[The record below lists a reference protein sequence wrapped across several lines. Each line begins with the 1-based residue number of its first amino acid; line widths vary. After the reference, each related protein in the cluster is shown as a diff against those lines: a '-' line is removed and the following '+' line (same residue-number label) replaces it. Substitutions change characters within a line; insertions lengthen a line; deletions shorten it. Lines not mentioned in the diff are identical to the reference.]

1 MNPCPDKHALGLY
14 SKGLRSQN
22 KAATPS
28 RKFARSGAHFR
39 SPRSKDS
46 AIPTGNE
53 FSKTFRGFI
62 QISPAFWNAVRTCES
77 AFLPSFKT
85 YVCNEGRDSGRSA
98 ANRSPGFSPASFRA
112 RQVERE
118 NARAEFVHSA
128 EGLHAGRAV
137 VVRFVHSVAGLWPVV
152 GPLSHFGRRQR
163 IWS

>member
-53 FSKTFRGFI
+53 FSKTGFI
-62 QISPAFWNAVRTCES
+62 LRAPQPKQGCYALAKVRAIRRSLFAHPVLRARQPRPATNFQRPLRALFKLSPAFWNAFRTCES
-77 AFLPSFKT
+77 AFLASFKT
-85 YVCNEGRDSGRSA
+85 YVCNEVRDSGRSA
-98 ANRSPGFSPASFRA
+98 AGFSP
-112 RQVERE
+112 
-118 NARAEFVHSA
+118 
-128 EGLHAGRAV
+128 GL
-137 VVRFVHSVAGLWPVV
+137 SLAGLGLLEAEMV
-152 GPLSHFGRRQR
+152 
-163 IWS
+163 